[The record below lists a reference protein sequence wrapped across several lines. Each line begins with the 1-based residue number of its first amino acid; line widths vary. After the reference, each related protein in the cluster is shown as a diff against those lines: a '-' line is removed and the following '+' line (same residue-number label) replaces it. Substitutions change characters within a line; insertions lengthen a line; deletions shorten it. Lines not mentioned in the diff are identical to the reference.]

1 MVERSFAKIKSLR
14 MFSERFRYSKATYAA
29 KFSAVAG
36 IVNLIAGF

>member
-1 MVERSFAKIKSLR
+1 

-29 KFSAVAG
+29 KFSTIAS